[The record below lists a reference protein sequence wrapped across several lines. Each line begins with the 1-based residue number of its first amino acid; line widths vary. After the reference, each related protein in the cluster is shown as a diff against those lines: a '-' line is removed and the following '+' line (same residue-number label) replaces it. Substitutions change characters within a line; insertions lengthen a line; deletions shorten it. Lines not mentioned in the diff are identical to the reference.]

1 MPASV
6 ITYFNPL
13 LHLAV
18 MREYGNQ
25 IAEARQH
32 PLTMRRYMWKLSY

>member
-1 MPASV
+1 
-6 ITYFNPL
+6 
-13 LHLAV
+13 

>member
-1 MPASV
+1 MPAERFTSLQS
-6 ITYFNPL
+6 P

-32 PLTMRRYMWKLSY
+32 PLTMRRYMWKL